1 MNLPTTIK
9 ELEDDLAR
17 VRGFVETNE
26 RAAADSDDPLAHR
39 VFLASNRKLQEALER
54 ALRLAKSERAHEVMC
69 LRLHGTQMS
78 HGSISLRALGRIV
91 GPLNAALELSAWHAW
106 DVEGHNT
113 PVSTQLLRQLDL
125 RLAGIETGS
134 TQLIITGN
142 TSPDLA
148 GSSPL
153 EDGLRGVFALLQSPP
168 EDFAEHVHNIGL
180 RAGRSLAQF
189 ASYLC
194 SENIAVE
201 LEWSAPERRYSW
213 DGRPDEIV
221 RVATLLEEIGEPDV
235 CNEHVRGKVNVL
247 SVRGRL
253 EVEDMDRQEKV
264 RIQYHKAH
272 TEAIQ
277 ELRLGDERV
286 FEVEKTVYPF
296 VVSRRKR
303 DAYRLIRVAG

>member
-26 RAAADSDDPLAHR
+26 RAAARSDDPLAHR

-54 ALRLAKSERAHEVMC
+54 ALRLAKSERAYEVIC

-78 HGSISLRALGRIV
+78 QGSISLRALGKIV
-91 GPLNAALELSAWHAW
+91 GPLNAALELSAWRAW

-134 TQLIITGN
+134 TELIIIGN

-168 EDFAEHVHNIGL
+168 EDFAEHVHSIGL

-189 ASYLC
+189 TSYLC

-201 LEWSAPERRYSW
+201 LDWSAPERRYSW

-235 CNEHVRGKVNVL
+235 CNERVRGRVNVL

-253 EVEDMDRQEKV
+253 EVEDMYREEKV
-264 RIQYHKAH
+264 RIQY
-272 TEAIQ
+272 
-277 ELRLGDERV
+277 
-286 FEVEKTVYPF
+286 
-296 VVSRRKR
+296 
-303 DAYRLIRVAG
+303 